1 MQEFFISV
9 VAFIVLVGV
18 MVVVHEFGHF
28 AVAKLCGVRVEAF
41 SVGFG
46 PRLFGIKYGE
56 TDYKVCLLPLG
67 GYVKMTGENPE
78 QNLEMPGSTPGTPV
92 LQQAFEKGGSGDS
105 AKALSPSGTYPSL
118 ADDPGAF
125 TNHPRWQ
132 RMLIGV
138 AGPVAN
144 FILAFGLML
153 FYFGVFN
160 EVPKAEI
167 SVPTVEWVAPDS
179 SAAKAGIQPG
189 DIIRSFETV
198 KNPDWEAINR
208 RSALNQ
214 GQVVPVTVDRGGKT
228 LQLFVEVSAP
238 ARGQDFDFMD
248 TGYYPEFVPGP
259 IGVKEVEPGY
269 PAAQAGLRNGDS
281 IVAVDGH
288 AFHAVVTLLA
298 YMQEGG
304 GKPLTLTVVRN
315 GVTLPPIVAQ
325 PTKIENA
332 WKLGFAPRQTPL
344 HNDPLPL
351 NQAIQKSTKFCIDN
365 STMIFDVLGGIF
377 THKVAVS
384 QLSGPVG
391 IARMAGDA
399 AETKGWLPKF
409 VLAAGI
415 SLNLGILNLMPFP
428 ILDGGLI
435 MLLII
440 ESVIRRDINIDV
452 KERIYQAAFVV
463 LLVFFAFIIVSDV
476 SKLPLFTHL
485 KP

>member
-440 ESVIRRDINIDV
+440 ESVIRRDINIYV

>member
-1 MQEFFISV
+1 
-9 VAFIVLVGV
+9 
-18 MVVVHEFGHF
+18 
-28 AVAKLCGVRVEAF
+28 
-41 SVGFG
+41 
-46 PRLFGIKYGE
+46 
-56 TDYKVCLLPLG
+56 
-67 GYVKMTGENPE
+67 
-78 QNLEMPGSTPGTPV
+78 
-92 LQQAFEKGGSGDS
+92 
-105 AKALSPSGTYPSL
+105 
-118 ADDPGAF
+118 
-125 TNHPRWQ
+125 
-132 RMLIGV
+132 
-138 AGPVAN
+138 
-144 FILAFGLML
+144 ML